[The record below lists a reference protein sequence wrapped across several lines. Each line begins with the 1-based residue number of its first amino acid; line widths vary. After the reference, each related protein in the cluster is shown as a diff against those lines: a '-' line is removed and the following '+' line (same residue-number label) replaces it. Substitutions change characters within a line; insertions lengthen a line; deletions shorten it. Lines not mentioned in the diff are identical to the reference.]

1 MPRHIGHIVGY
12 SPTKHRMY
20 FKDKGGK
27 AILSSADGVALDITD
42 AVAPDVVSAVPVPG
56 RARAELG
63 EIPWTGARTEYKGK
77 RARTQE

>member
-1 MPRHIGHIVGY
+1 
-12 SPTKHRMY
+12 MY